1 MCVGAPGGG
10 AADVLILMEGG
21 WWRDGRASNC
31 QVIMHKVPT
40 LPYLKLS
47 VPTREF
53 LDHFHWCNGAINQIV
68 HGLSK
73 RVLALVSFL
82 FCFPKTL
89 ISKLDCSCCFKH
101 PRGSIIIRIL
111 IY

>member
-1 MCVGAPGGG
+1 MVGIIERREVKRRGGSGMCVCVCVSTGGGG

-53 LDHFHWCNGAINQIV
+53 LDHFHWCNGAIN
-68 HGLSK
+68 
-73 RVLALVSFL
+73 
-82 FCFPKTL
+82 
-89 ISKLDCSCCFKH
+89 
-101 PRGSIIIRIL
+101 
-111 IY
+111 